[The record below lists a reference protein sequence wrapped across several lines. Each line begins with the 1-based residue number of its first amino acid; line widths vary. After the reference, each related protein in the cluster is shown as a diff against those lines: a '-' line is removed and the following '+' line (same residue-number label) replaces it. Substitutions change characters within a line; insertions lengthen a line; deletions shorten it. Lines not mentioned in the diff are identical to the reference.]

1 MIFLD
6 TSAIYAWTDVRDP
19 NHDAAVKCLQEILN
33 RGEQLL
39 THNYVLLETITLIQ
53 ARLGLSSALKLVKD
67 SSQFEIDWVDK
78 PVHDLSTAALGK
90 SAKRRVSLVDRVSF
104 LIMKRR
110 NLTTAFAFDPDFKT
124 EGFRLFEV

>member
-6 TSAIYAWTDVRDP
+6 TSAIYAWTDARDT
-19 NHDAAVKCLQEILN
+19 NHEAAVKRLQEILN
-33 RGEQLL
+33 RGEQLV

-53 ARLGLSSALKLVKD
+53 ARLGLSAAVKLVKD
-67 SSQFEIDWVDK
+67 SWQFEIDWVDK
-78 PVHDLSTAALGK
+78 HIHDLSTAALEK
-90 SAKRRVSLVDRVSF
+90 SAKRGVSLVDQVSF

-110 NLTTAFAFDPDFKT
+110 NLTMAFDFDLHFKA